1 MLEKVNLKSVAS
13 ALPEKLEHMVSEG
26 GTNFSVG
33 QRQLLCMARAL
44 LLDPKILLL
53 DEATAQV
60 DQMNDS
66 MLQRMIRTCFA
77 EKTVLTIAHRLE
89 TIMDS
94 DRVMVLDDGHLKEFD
109 SPANLLQKEGEEA
122 LFRALVYAEGEENGR
137 RLEGLVT

>member
-1 MLEKVNLKSVAS
+1 
-13 ALPEKLEHMVSEG
+13 
-26 GTNFSVG
+26 
-33 QRQLLCMARAL
+33 MARAL

>member
-1 MLEKVNLKSVAS
+1 
-13 ALPEKLEHMVSEG
+13 
-26 GTNFSVG
+26 
-33 QRQLLCMARAL
+33 
-44 LLDPKILLL
+44 
-53 DEATAQV
+53 
-60 DQMNDS
+60 MNDS